1 MYKALLI
8 MLISLV
14 LLWACAPSQPTAPVA
29 PAEKTPLAPS
39 RPPAQVETIPLTE
52 EDVAASFNLPYISL
66 FTVQPVNTVAN
77 YPATLKWEVRNATDV
92 VIEPNI
98 GIVEA
103 AGSKN
108 FMTPLGNTTYKL
120 IATNAQGSVVATTM
134 LTISGALPSRDV
146 PVIKQFT
153 ARPHIIQKGESSTL
167 SWNTMAA
174 SSVTLNGATVQAEG
188 SMQVTPAE
196 TSIFTLIATG
206 TDGTQYQAVTV
217 NVR

>member
-8 MLISLV
+8 LLISLA
-14 LLWACAPSQPTAPVA
+14 LLGSCAPSQPTAPVA
-29 PAEKTPLAPS
+29 PVEKTPLTPS
-39 RPPAQVETIPLTE
+39 TPPAQVETIPLTE
-52 EDVAASFNLPYISL
+52 EDIATSFNLPYVAS
-66 FTVQPVNTVAN
+66 FTVQPTNTVAN

-103 AGSKN
+103 VGSKN
-108 FMTPLGNTTYKL
+108 FMTPMGNTTYKL
-120 IATNAQGSVVATTM
+120 TATNAQGSVVATTM

-146 PVIKQFT
+146 PVIKLFT
-153 ARPHIIQKGESSTL
+153 ARPHIIKKGESSTL
-167 SWNTMAA
+167 TWKTIAA

-188 SMQVTPAE
+188 SMQVTPVD
-196 TSIFTLIATG
+196 TSIYTLIATG